1 MKLKTGILA
10 CASMMAFAAAAF
22 TTASVPQNGVYR
34 FTFGAS
40 VWQSGLTLLAR
51 TRADRGEPQ
60 ADSEE
65 AYGGEVKGKDVAGNL
80 AIAVWSA
87 VSGASAVRVH
97 DVRETAQS
105 LRVVEAISRFER
117 LRQI

>member
-1 MKLKTGILA
+1 MKVSAVLAAWALWVLPLLSLAEGVRYRGI
-10 CASMMAFAAAAF
+10 F
-22 TTASVPQNGVYR
+22 
-34 FTFGAS
+34 